1 MARLAG
7 PRSPNRSRKI
17 SSWKSWIRHT
27 TCSAPKSA
35 VNGAM
40 PISAIYFPIPRRP
53 PDSVTLSTPRR
64 SVSFRLTAWRAT
76 DTANLSRWLRVS
88 PERQHQRNK
97 KACQDICVVAAAVS
111 AAESTTKA
119 LGTSASTTDTN
130 TQDVDL
136 AQRFRQIARDFRA
149 HRRHRL
155 FYDLG
160 VDPRLLEIAP
170 GGSASGNSRAS
181 FCLDEF
187 GSDRLALVART
198 LAGRKS
204 DDLVANGTGFLSGRW
219 RRRRDQLVLFHFRR
233 QHRAR
238 ARDQSWLFHDA
249 ARERLVRRHFSA
261 RAIDAFAT
269 LVRSARRQRRA
280 LSYPRLRTLP
290 VDRRYALRHLWT
302 LRIAP

>member
-1 MARLAG
+1 MVRPAG

-17 SSWKSWIRHT
+17 SSWKRWIPHT
-27 TCSAPKSA
+27 ICSAPKSA
-35 VNGAM
+35 PNGAM

-53 PDSVTLSTPRR
+53 PDSVTRLIPRR
-64 SVSFRLTAWRAT
+64 SVSFRLKAWRAT

-88 PERQHQRNK
+88 PGRQHQRNK

-130 TQDVDL
+130 TQNVDL

-187 GSDRLALVART
+187 VSDRLALVART
-198 LAGRKS
+198 LAGSQS
-204 DDLVANGTGFLSGRW
+204 DNQLAARYAFLFGCG
-219 RRRRDQLVLFHFRR
+219 RRRRNELVLLYFRR

-249 ARERLVRRHFSA
+249 ARECVVRRHFSA

-269 LVRSARRQRRA
+269 LVRPARRQRRA
-280 LSYPRLRTLP
+280 LSHPWLRTLP

-302 LRIAP
+302 LRTAP